1 MNETQGD
8 KAYSILKKKIIN
20 QELRQGTAIVA
31 SEITAELNMSRTPI
45 REALRRLD
53 SDGLLE
59 IIPQKGTYIRVFTIT
74 DLIGLYE
81 IAEGL
86 EGMVA
91 YLVAEKMQNKEIDPE
106 SINYLELKIEKMD
119 NLGRESSYQL
129 WSEADALFHKKLYS
143 LSKNDFIMNTL
154 IRIRTQLN
162 ITLLNV
168 IPSYMDVKKSNEE
181 HKALFEA
188 IKSGEPEKARQ
199 INQNQHNRVRNSL
212 LKHSG
217 KK

>member
-1 MNETQGD
+1 MKDTQAD
-8 KAYSILKKKIIN
+8 KAYSILKKKITN

-31 SEITAELNMSRTPI
+31 SEIAAELNMSRTPI

-59 IIPQKGTYIRVFTIT
+59 IIPQKGTYIRAFNIT

-86 EGMVA
+86 EGIVA
-91 YLVAEKMQNKEIDPE
+91 CLVAEKMQNKEIDPE
-106 SINYLELKIEKMD
+106 SINYLELKIEEMD
-119 NLGRESSYQL
+119 NLGGESSYQL